1 MSEKKVCPAC
11 GSDKIENHRYNPDDH
26 GLCWYDNWVCL
37 NCGKEG
43 FKPSNRKINM
53 FKDIVPP
60 FEMCVQIP
68 SEKFIDSVFVWVFEY
83 GKWEIQPRAHFV
95 DKKDGIYPAPTLQEI
110 IAELTPGE
118 DGCGELTQFGKDK
131 HGWFMMTSFEGNDD
145 GYGSGFETYEEK
157 DRDNPATAALKLW
170 LKLNREEDVK

>member
-68 SEKFIDSVFVWVFEY
+68 EGKFIDSVFVWVFEY

-110 IAELTPGE
+110 LNYLPDRTGVEWRDSSPSFVMQSTLMDVTPASDNGAE
-118 DGCGELTQFGKDK
+118 
-131 HGWFMMTSFEGNDD
+131 
-145 GYGSGFETYEEK
+145 
-157 DRDNPATAALKLW
+157 AALRLW
-170 LKLNREEDVK
+170 LELNGEEGVE